1 MLYCFSNWNVNRIEK
16 KLLQLDLGGSKAK
29 QSIESATQTT
39 IAKTKDCRATIS
51 TMKDVLNFVRGNLN
65 NDVLKSDNDVAE
77 FLTLKAVLKRS
88 PVFVA
93 NHARIPSFSLL
104 TLVQQRLAR
113 IMAFEVAGHQTSFEA
128 KDMEL
133 STTINSLQDTIE
145 KWMIPTGAHE
155 AFRVVAFD
163 TLLYVGEKAL
173 VVDGC
178 EAIFALPPSD
188 VHRIFSPLLV
198 AMEDAGT
205 MASWLARTEL
215 LARSSFH
222 TTEDDA
228 FSGLL
233 SQAESS
239 TRPDTE
245 KATTH
250 TGTKPTKADIGVLK
264 ALSTEY
270 LTTLER
276 KQIQSMAKFKSYR
289 QTAMIAVV
297 MMVAFWCMS
306 VAVMMTVA
314 DANFRDALLFTMY
327 TVTSAG
333 FGTVEIP
340 KTQGF
345 LVWVVIS
352 VFVGITC
359 TAILVSKVGW
369 FHVCLLLHPN
379 ALLMRYLIF
388 LLKLRPHK
396 YSSTWS

>member
-1 MLYCFSNWNVNRIEK
+1 
-16 KLLQLDLGGSKAK
+16 
-29 QSIESATQTT
+29 
-39 IAKTKDCRATIS
+39 
-51 TMKDVLNFVRGNLN
+51 MKDVLDFVQGNLN
-65 NDVLKSDNDVAE
+65 NDALKSDVDMAE
-77 FLTLKAVLKRS
+77 FLTLKAALKRS

-93 NHARIPSFSLL
+93 NHARRPSFSLL
-104 TLVQQRLAR
+104 ALVQQRLAR
-113 IMAFEVAGHQTSFEA
+113 IMASEVAGNQTSFEA

-133 STTINSLQDTIE
+133 STTIDSLQDTID

-173 VVDGC
+173 IVDGC

-188 VHRIFSPLLV
+188 VHQIFSPLLV

-222 TTEDDA
+222 TTEEGA

-233 SQAESS
+233 SQSENSTSRLDIEKPTFRSS
-239 TRPDTE
+239 I
-245 KATTH
+245 
-250 TGTKPTKADIGVLK
+250 KPTKADIGVLK

-270 LTTLER
+270 RTALER

-289 QTAMIAVV
+289 QTAMIAIA
-297 MMVAFWCMS
+297 MMVTFWCMS
-306 VAVMMTVA
+306 VTVMMTVA

-345 LVWVVIS
+345 LIWVVLS

-359 TAILVSKVGW
+359 TAILVSELGS
-369 FHVCLLLHPN
+369 
-379 ALLMRYLIF
+379 ALSCI
-388 LLKLRPHK
+388 
-396 YSSTWS
+396 